1 MKITLQ
7 EIEFGSAQVEQ
18 TKNFYQSIFG
28 FETAVDKQNLA
39 VFSLPTQGVDFNI
52 STHQPAQ
59 SVCISFLTDDL
70 QEIIV
75 RLTSN
80 SIKFVGP
87 KESHLGMICIEFN
100 DPNGNLVKV
109 NQFTDTIHADLRG

>member
-7 EIEFGSAQVEQ
+7 EIEFGSTQVEQ
-18 TKNFYQSIFG
+18 TRNFYQSIFG
-28 FETAVDKQNLA
+28 FEATVDKQNLA
-39 VFSLPTQGVDFNI
+39 VFTLPTQGVDFNI

-70 QEIIV
+70 QEIMV

-80 SIKFVGP
+80 SIKFEGP
-87 KESHLGMICIEFN
+87 KPSHLGMTSIEFN

-109 NQFTDTIHADLRG
+109 NQFADS